1 MFAKFNRRQCSQPA
15 RISLSAEFVSNC
27 TRMEHRAPASS
38 RVGRSIKLTNNLEN
52 NLDTYSNKLTGYGV
66 SSRSSG
72 EGRPQNKDSALQV
85 DRRGISSLAASPA
98 VCLASSFHREVT
110 AS

>member
-1 MFAKFNRRQCSQPA
+1 MFAKFHRRQCSQPA
-15 RISLSAEFVSNC
+15 RISLSAEFVSHC
-27 TRMEHRAPASS
+27 TRMGRASASA